1 MPDVMSAGA
10 VMRALIPE
18 SLLALGALILLLASV
33 WKPQDNVTGAA
44 EGGERTSVLSRF
56 GMVWCLLVG
65 LSVFIAWND
74 GSSASV
80 GGRIASDGFR
90 WSMDLIILLGTAAT
104 LMLFEAE
111 HHRSAAFG
119 PEVPALI
126 LLGATGMMILA
137 GARDMMFIFIGFEL
151 MSLAVYVMAGINRR
165 SARSAESA
173 MKYFML
179 GAISSAFLLY
189 GIALLYG
196 ATGSTRL
203 ADIAQWA
210 ASQPSLTPLFMAGL
224 GFLLVG
230 MAFKV
235 GAVPFHMW
243 TPDVYDGAPLPV
255 TAFMSAT
262 VKAAAFAMFARVM
275 IEAFSSA
282 LPRWHDAL
290 WWLSVL
296 TMVVGNIF
304 ALSQRNLV
312 RMLAYSSI
320 AHAGYLLIAI
330 VSGTPAGLEALVFY
344 LLAYTLAVMGAFAV
358 LITINAGRDK
368 SPTLDDIAGLWLV
381 RPWLAIGMTVFLL
394 SFMGMPILG
403 GMGFFAKW
411 YLLQVSLQAPAPQ
424 TVLAVILVLTSAISA
439 AYYLSVVSAMFM
451 RARPQTQPVPS
462 TTPLNRS
469 LIVTAAVLLLVF
481 GLYPAPVMRIARQ
494 ATATVGAPA
503 PSSGE
508 PRIQTAQL
516 SP

>member
-18 SLLALGALILLLASV
+18 ALLSIGALVLLLASV
-33 WKPQDNVTGAA
+33 WKPQNNVSGAA

-56 GMVWCLLVG
+56 GIVWCLLVA
-65 LSVFIAWND
+65 LSVFIAWGD
-74 GSSASV
+74 GSSASID
-80 GGRIASDGFR
+80 GRIASDGFR
-90 WSMDLIILLGTAAT
+90 WSMDLIILLGTTAT
-104 LMLFEAE
+104 LMLLEAE
-111 HHRSAAFG
+111 HHRSAAYG

-126 LLGATGMMILA
+126 LLSACGMMILA
-137 GARDMMFIFIGFEL
+137 GARDLMFIFIGFEL

-165 SARSAESA
+165 SARSAEAA
-173 MKYFML
+173 MKYFIL

-189 GIALLYG
+189 GMALLYG

-203 ADIAQWA
+203 ADIAQWT
-210 ASQPSLTPLFMAGL
+210 ASHPALTPLFMAGL

-230 MAFKV
+230 MAFKI
-235 GAVPFHMW
+235 GAAPFHMW

-262 VKAAAFAMFARVM
+262 VKAAAFAMLARIM
-275 IEAFSSA
+275 LEAFNGA
-282 LPRWHDAL
+282 LPRWHDAM
-290 WWLSVL
+290 WWLSVA

-344 LLAYTLAVMGAFAV
+344 LVAYTLAVMGAFAV
-358 LITINAGRDK
+358 LITINGGRDK
-368 SPTLDDIAGLWLV
+368 APTVDDIAGLWLV

-424 TVLAVILVLTSAISA
+424 TILAVLLVLTSAVSA
-439 AYYLSVVSAMFM
+439 AYYLSVVAAMFM
-451 RARPQTQPVPS
+451 RARPQAQPVPT

-469 LIVTAAVLLLVF
+469 LITVAAVLLLVF
-481 GLYPAPVMRIARQ
+481 GLYPSPVMRIAKQ
-494 ATATVGAPA
+494 ATSTVVAPL
-503 PSSGE
+503 SS
-508 PRIQTAQL
+508 PANIRIQTAQL